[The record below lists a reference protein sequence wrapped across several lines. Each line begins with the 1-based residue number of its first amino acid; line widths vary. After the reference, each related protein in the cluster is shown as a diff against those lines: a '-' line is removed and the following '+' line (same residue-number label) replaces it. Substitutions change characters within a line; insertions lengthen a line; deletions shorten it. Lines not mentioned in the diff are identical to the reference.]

1 MKKYA
6 KRAAVRART
15 PTVLIALVAVM
26 AGWTGVFTPSA
37 SAADVNIYSSR
48 HYDVDQT
55 LYDKFT
61 AETGIK
67 INLLQGKSNAL
78 VERLKR
84 EGPNSPADI
93 LITVDAGNLG
103 RAQAA
108 GLFQPVRSKV
118 LEAAIPARFRE
129 SGGHWFGLT
138 MRARVIMY
146 HNDRVKPSELST
158 YEALADSKWK
168 GRILIRSSNNIYNQ
182 SLVASLIAAN
192 GFDKT
197 EAWARRLVANMA
209 RRPKGGDRDQIRA
222 VGAGEGDIAI
232 ANTYYLGRLV
242 ASKKPR
248 DRKLTA
254 KIGVF
259 FPNQK
264 GRGTHV
270 NISGGGVTKY
280 ARNKAGA
287 IKLLEFLVTPEAQ
300 KVYAEANYEYP
311 VNPKAGQS
319 PIVASWGTFK
329 ADSLNVAVLSQHNG
343 EAVRLMDRAGW
354 R

>member
-1 MKKYA
+1 MNGFFSRA
-6 KRAAVRART
+6 KAVVLAAS
-15 PTVLIALVAVM
+15 ALVAIM
-26 AGWTGVFTPSA
+26 AGSLGIFTPSA
-37 SAADVNIYSSR
+37 AAAEVNIYSSR
-48 HYDVDQT
+48 HYDADRQ
-55 LYDKFT
+55 LLARFT
-61 AETGIK
+61 AATGIK
-67 INLLQGKSNAL
+67 TNLLQGKSNAL

-84 EGPNSPADI
+84 EGGNSPADL

-108 GLFQPVRSKV
+108 GLFQPVRSKL
-118 LEAAIPARFRE
+118 LETAIPARFRE

-146 HNDRVKPSELST
+146 HKDRVKPSELST
-158 YEALADSKWK
+158 YEALSGAKWK

-182 SLVASLIAAN
+182 SMVASLISAN
-192 GFDKT
+192 GFDNT

-209 RRPKGGDRDQIRA
+209 RRPRGGDRDQIRA

-242 ASKKPR
+242 ASRAAK
-248 DRKLTA
+248 DRELTA

-270 NISGGGVTKY
+270 NVSGAGVTKY
-280 ARNKAGA
+280 ARNKANA
-287 IKLLEFLVTPEAQ
+287 IKLLEFLVAPDAQ
-300 KVYAEANYEYP
+300 KVFAEANFEYP
-311 VNPKAGQS
+311 VNPKAAQS
-319 PIVASWGTFK
+319 AIVGSWGTFK
-329 ADSLNVAVLSQHNG
+329 ADGLNVAVLSQHNA